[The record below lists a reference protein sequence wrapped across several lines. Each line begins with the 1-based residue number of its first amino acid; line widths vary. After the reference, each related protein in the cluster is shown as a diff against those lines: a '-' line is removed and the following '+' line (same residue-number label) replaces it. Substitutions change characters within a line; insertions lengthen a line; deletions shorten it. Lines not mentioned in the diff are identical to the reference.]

1 MKRVKESMVSVE
13 TQNPENPFRRPR
25 EHISK
30 DIEQKN
36 KIIENLTNRAN
47 LYEKAIEE
55 NNISRNKL
63 QGEIDKYRVLC
74 SELAKKQQ

>member
-1 MKRVKESMVSVE
+1 MVSVE
-13 TQNPENPFRRPR
+13 TQNPENPFKKPR

-47 LYEKAIEE
+47 LY
-55 NNISRNKL
+55 
-63 QGEIDKYRVLC
+63 
-74 SELAKKQQ
+74 